1 MSMRNAVRTMVR
13 EYPGGGSG
21 VEQLA
26 LVVGKSPSTL
36 DKELRGSAGFKLGV
50 DDAEEIT
57 VHCHDLGMPQAR
69 QMVTALAARIDCMV
83 LPMPCGTEH
92 GDDECLRAVADAS
105 REMHELM
112 TETMQA
118 LADGRISDN
127 ERTRLERQAAE
138 LVRAVQG
145 LLQLLAARNEASKP
159 SYERRTQRG
168 GDA

>member
-1 MSMRNAVRTMVR
+1 MNMRSAVRAMVR

-26 LVVGKSPSTL
+26 LLLSKSPSTL

-50 DDAEEIT
+50 DDAEEIA
-57 VHCHDLGMPQAR
+57 VHCHDIGMAEAR

-83 LPMPCGTEH
+83 LPMPQGGAH
-92 GDDECLRAVADAS
+92 DDDECLRAVADAS

-118 LADGRISDN
+118 LADGCVSDN
-127 ERTRLERQAAE
+127 ERARVERQGAA
-138 LVRAVQG
+138 LVSKVQAM
-145 LLQLLAARNEASKP
+145 LQVMAARNEAGKP
-159 SYERRTQRG
+159 SYERRAPGRG
-168 GDA
+168 GA